1 MMETVVVGVTLAGS
15 FGAALLLQ
23 RAVLEIWLRAI
34 KPHRGQE

>member
-23 RAVLEIWLRAI
+23 KAVLGLWLRAI
-34 KPHRGQE
+34 NPHRGHE

>member
-23 RAVLEIWLRAI
+23 RGILELWLRVI
-34 KPHRGQE
+34 NPHRGNQ